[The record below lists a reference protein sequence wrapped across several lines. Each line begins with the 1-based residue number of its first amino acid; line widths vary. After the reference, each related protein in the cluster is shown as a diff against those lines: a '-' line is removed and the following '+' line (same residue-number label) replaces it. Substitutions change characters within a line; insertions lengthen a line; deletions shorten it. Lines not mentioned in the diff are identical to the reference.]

1 MDIKVAL
8 CLIVKGS
15 DSEADH
21 LKRCLT
27 SVKGHVDGIFLNV
40 NAKPGHKPSKKV
52 MRVAREFTNNV
63 ITTEWHDNF
72 AEARSVNFAQVPA
85 DYTHIMWLDTDDVVD
100 HPDKIR
106 KLCAASSVD
115 GIFVDYLYDR
125 DDAGNPT
132 TVHMVNRIVRNN
144 GAFVW
149 KGSIHETLI
158 ETRGAAKG
166 STTEMQVI
174 HQADE
179 TRKDQSTKR
188 NIVMLKKQIDS
199 EADNPDPRTIYYLA
213 RAYADDGDHASAKPL
228 FEMYLE
234 MSGWDQERSA
244 AHKRLGAMYEDE
256 GDTTTAKHHYML
268 AIGEDPDNPEPRIA
282 MGGLEFKLKQ
292 YKKAAGWLEG
302 VLAMEKNRTT
312 LERNPRGYTFMTH
325 WMLSETY
332 VNMGGEYLDKA
343 YDQAKKALSYRK
355 KDKTVKE
362 FVQMIEHVLRQ
373 KKLVESVIEI
383 AKALKKGK
391 EDDKI
396 KLLAQAA
403 PKLIEDNPLIIR
415 LREPDAFTWPRKSVA
430 IFCGSGVIEEW
441 GPWSLKD
448 GIGGSEEAVIRISKH
463 LANLGYKVTVFASV
477 GNNAGLHEGVMWRNH
492 EECNLD
498 DNFDVFIAWRAPFLF
513 DKKINA
519 RKNYLWLHDVMEP
532 GEFTPERI
540 ANFDKCIVLSKYH
553 RSLFPMIP
561 DEKIMLS
568 ANGIDPLEFMTG
580 QNNIGDVEIGGDDPA
595 EPNEKIYRL
604 NDAKRDPHKMIY
616 TSSHV
621 RGLAYLYRIWPDVK
635 RAVPDATLDVYY
647 GRESYDTVH
656 RGNPERIQWMDSM
669 IAKAKELDGVTDHGK
684 VGQDEIVRHT
694 FESGLWVYPCPF
706 PEISCITAM
715 KMQAGGA
722 VPVASNYAALEE
734 TIQYGHKQELGEFD
748 DEDLEKYK
756 QSLIWWLTHPEEQEK
771 VRPEMM
777 AWSRKHYDWRNV
789 AEQWVG
795 EFER

>member
-1 MDIKVAL
+1 MEPKVAL

-27 SVKGHVDGIFLNV
+27 SVKDHVDGIFLNT

-52 MRVAREFTNNV
+52 VRVAREFTDDI

-72 AEARSVNFAQVPA
+72 AEARNANFAQVPQ
-85 DYTHIMWLDTDDVVD
+85 DYTHIMWVDTDDVVE

-106 KLCAASSVD
+106 KLCAVGGVD
-115 GIFVDYLYDR
+115 GIFVDYYYDH
-125 DDAGNPT
+125 DDMGNPT

-158 ETRGAAKG
+158 DTRSTAKG
-166 STTEMQVI
+166 STTEMQVV
-174 HQADE
+174 HKADAK
-179 TRKDQSTKR
+179 RAADSVKR
-188 NIVMLKKQIDS
+188 NIVMLKKQIDA
-199 EADNPDPRTIYYLA
+199 EADSPDPRTIYYLA
-213 RAYADDGDHASAKPL
+213 RAYADDGDHESAKPL

-244 AHKRLGAMYEDE
+244 AHKRLGKIYEDE
-256 GDTTTAKHHYML
+256 GDTTKAKEHYML

-282 MGGLEFKLKQ
+282 LGGVEFKLKQ

-302 VLAMEKNRTT
+302 VLAMEKNLTT
-312 LERNPRGYTFMTH
+312 LERNPMNYTFTTH
-325 WMLSETY
+325 WLLSETY
-332 VNMGGEYLDKA
+332 INMGGKWLDKA
-343 YDQAKKALSYRK
+343 YEQAKKALSYRK
-355 KDKTVKE
+355 KDKTVRE
-362 FVQMIEHVLRQ
+362 FVQMIEHVLQQ
-373 KKLVESVIEI
+373 KKLVENVIEI

-396 KLLAQAA
+396 KLLAQSV
-403 PKLIEDNPLIIR
+403 PKVIEDNPLIVR
-415 LREPDAFTWPRKSVA
+415 LREPDSWTWPKKSVA

-448 GIGGSEEAVIRISKH
+448 GIGGSEEAVIRISRH
-463 LANLGYKVTVFASV
+463 LRDLGYKVTVFASV
-477 GNNAGLHEGVMWRNH
+477 GNNAGLHEDVMWRNH

-498 DNFDVFIAWRAPFLF
+498 DSFDVFIAWRAPFLF
-513 DKKINA
+513 ERKISA

-568 ANGIDPLEFMTG
+568 ANGIDPGEFF
-580 QNNIGDVEIGGDDPA
+580 QRECVPKGDYPLQPE
-595 EPNEKIYRL
+595 
-604 NDAKRDPHKMIY
+604 RDPHKMIY
-616 TSSHV
+616 ASSHV
-621 RGLAYLYRIWPDVK
+621 RGLAYLYRIWPDIK
-635 RAVPDATLDVYY
+635 KAVPDATLDVYY
-647 GRESYDTVH
+647 GRESYDAVH
-656 RGNPERIQWMDSM
+656 RGNPERIQWMDGM

-694 FESGLWVYPCPF
+694 FESGLATYPCPF
-706 PEISCITAM
+706 PEISSISMM

-722 VPVASNYAALEE
+722 IPVASNYAALDE
-734 TIQYGHKQELGEFD
+734 TIQFGYKQEFGEFSD
-748 DEDLEKYK
+748 VDLEKYK
-756 QSLIWWLTHPEEQEK
+756 KKLIWWLQHPEEQEK
-771 VRPEMM
+771 VRRKMM
-777 AWSRKHYDWRNV
+777 SWARQQFDWRKV
-789 AEQWVG
+789 AEQWDG
-795 EFER
+795 EFSA